1 MKIIFSKNPKIQLSR
16 LNIHQNYT
24 KLALKDYFALRNL
37 FKMNQNPVVLVD
49 YSVPAVAVIQIN
61 RPEAKNA
68 LNTQVRKLL
77 SEAVALQI
85 NNDDI
90 RVIIITGGDEVF
102 AAGAD
107 LKELADATS
116 MEVYLRRAE
125 RYWQTIANCPKPII
139 AAVNGFALGGGCE
152 LAMHADIIIAGK
164 NAQFGQPEIK
174 VGVMPGAGG
183 TQRLVRAVGKFH
195 AMRMIMTGCLI
206 SADEAFQMGLVSQVT
221 ENADTLETA
230 YKMAQQMA
238 KLPPIALEQIKE
250 VVLLSEDVPLNAGL
264 ALERKAFQL
273 LFDTQDQK
281 EGMSAFLEK
290 RKPVYQGK

>member
-1 MKIIFSKNPKIQLSR
+1 
-16 LNIHQNYT
+16 LNIQQNYF
-24 KLALKDYFALRNL
+24 KLILEFNFAIRN
-37 FKMNQNPVVLVD
+37 FIKMNKNSMVYVD
-49 YSVPAVAVIQIN
+49 YTIPAVAIIKIN

-77 SEAVALQI
+77 SEAVALQAD
-85 NNDDI
+85 NDDI
-90 RVIIITGGDEVF
+90 HVIVITGGDEVF

-107 LKELADATS
+107 LKELAEAS
-116 MEVYLRRAE
+116 AMEVYLRRAE
-125 RYWQTIANCPKPII
+125 RYWQSIANCPKPII

-164 NAQFGQPEIK
+164 SAQFGQPEIK

-206 SADEAFQMGLVSQVT
+206 SAEEAYQIGLVSQVT
-221 ENADTLETA
+221 EDTETLNTA
-230 YKMAQQMA
+230 YKMAQQIA
-238 KLPPIALEQIKE
+238 RLPPIALEQIKE
-250 VVLLSEDVPLNAGL
+250 VVLLSEDMPLNAGL

-290 RKPVYQGK
+290 RKPIYQGK

>member
-1 MKIIFSKNPKIQLSR
+1 MNKNSMV
-16 LNIHQNYT
+16 Y
-24 KLALKDYFALRNL
+24 
-37 FKMNQNPVVLVD
+37 VD
-49 YSVPAVAVIQIN
+49 YAIPAVAIIKIN

-77 SEAVALQI
+77 SEAVALQAD
-85 NNDDI
+85 NDDI
-90 RVIIITGGDEVF
+90 HVIVITGGDDVF

-107 LKELADATS
+107 LKELAEASAMD
-116 MEVYLRRAE
+116 VYLRRAE

-164 NAQFGQPEIK
+164 SAQFGQPEIK

-206 SADEAFQMGLVSQVT
+206 SAEEAYQIGLVSQVT
-221 ENADTLETA
+221 EDTETLNTA
-230 YKMAQQMA
+230 YKMAQQIA
-238 KLPPIALEQIKE
+238 RLPPIALEQIKE
-250 VVLLSEDVPLNAGL
+250 VVLLSEDMPLNAGL

-281 EGMSAFLEK
+281 EGLSAFLEK
-290 RKPVYQGK
+290 RKPTYQGK

>member
-1 MKIIFSKNPKIQLSR
+1 
-16 LNIHQNYT
+16 LNIQQNYF
-24 KLALKDYFALRNL
+24 KLILEFNFAIRN
-37 FKMNQNPVVLVD
+37 FIKMNKNSMVHVD
-49 YSVPAVAVIQIN
+49 YTIPAVAIIKIN

-68 LNTQVRKLL
+68 LNTKVRKLL
-77 SEAVALQI
+77 SEAVALQAD
-85 NNDDI
+85 NDDI
-90 RVIIITGGDEVF
+90 HVIVITGGDEVF

-107 LKELADATS
+107 LKELAEAS
-116 MEVYLRRAE
+116 AMEVYLRRAE
-125 RYWQTIANCPKPII
+125 RYWQSIANCPKPII

-164 NAQFGQPEIK
+164 SAQFGQPEIK

-206 SADEAFQMGLVSQVT
+206 SAEEAYQIGLVSQVT
-221 ENADTLETA
+221 EDTETLNTA
-230 YKMAQQMA
+230 YKMAQQIA
-238 KLPPIALEQIKE
+238 RLPPIALEQIKE
-250 VVLLSEDVPLNAGL
+250 VVLLSEDIPLNAGL

-290 RKPVYQGK
+290 RKPIYQGK